1 MPQKQQI
8 YKMVYGLPLRSVF
21 RSVFSIYVIFQE
33 LRLDDYAAN
42 RKGPGQGGT
51 AAMGGLFMNQQ
62 TPATQATGIFGG
74 QAKPAFC
81 KS

>member
-1 MPQKQQI
+1 MLQKQQI
-8 YKMVYGLPLRSVF
+8 YKMVYGLPL